1 MGSFQYFRRH
11 CAVSVSRSGV
21 SRPVAVL
28 VGGRL
33 VGLVGYRSCVRWSGS
48 LGEWVRRER
57 LLVAFLAGCAAVVG
71 AGVALGLPQ
80 LSVVGAV
87 VAAVGALAK
96 VVVVRGAVK
105 VERSIEGAK
114 ARRHLRVPVGAVAGV
129 VPTDIGVD
137 PAVQAILLGGQRPE
151 YVERSKDAELRE
163 ALSAAVTGRGPR
175 VVVVRGPSKVGKSRS
190 LFEAL
195 LRSVGDD
202 WSPVLVA
209 PVDGE
214 AVTAILTPGEDPT
227 VDAGQAVLWLDDLEP
242 FLNSGVTLRTLNE
255 WNAVA
260 DGRVVVATYGGKGSS
275 RVADEWGSALTS
287 TAQEVLQHAAVVTL
301 AETTGGEVEGL
312 RSRLGSRDM
321 AAVERHGL
329 AAFLVA
335 GPLLE
340 GKLNDRRHDPG
351 EPESPEGVACV
362 HAVVDWAR
370 CGRTDP
376 IPIPVLRELW
386 ASRCPAADKATFD
399 DALRWAI
406 KPVAGSIA
414 LVTKVADG
422 IEPFDYVVRLVTQD
436 PEVSAPTDE
445 YWDAAID
452 TAENDIALVVGERAY
467 EQDRLEFAVQAFRK
481 AERSDVSQT
490 AAIGG
495 YNTGVVLGVLG
506 RSDEAIAVYDGVVV
520 RFGDDTEPAVR
531 ERVAMALFNK
541 GVRLGGLGRSD
552 EEIAVYDGVVARFG
566 DDTEPAVRERVAG
579 ALFNKGVRLGVL
591 GRSDE
596 EIAVYDGVVARFGD
610 DTESA
615 MLEVV
620 RLARERL
627 TDHEDEPGQMPDK

>member
-1 MGSFQYFRRH
+1 M
-11 CAVSVSRSGV
+11 
-21 SRPVAVL
+21 
-28 VGGRL
+28 
-33 VGLVGYRSCVRWSGS
+33 GLVGYRSCVRWSGS

-57 LLVAFLAGCAAVVG
+57 LLVAFLAACAAVVA

-105 VERSIEGAK
+105 VEGSQERAK
-114 ARRHLRVPVGAVAGV
+114 ARRHLRAPVGAVAGV

-137 PAVQAILLGGQRPE
+137 PAVQTILPGGQRPE

-163 ALSAAVTGRGPR
+163 ALSAAVAGRGPR

-209 PVDGE
+209 PVDG
-214 AVTAILTPGEDPT
+214 ASVTAILTPGEDPT

-242 FLNSGVTLRTLNE
+242 FLNSGVTLRTMNE
-255 WNAVA
+255 WNAGA
-260 DGRVVVATYGGKGSS
+260 DGRVVAATYGGKGSS
-275 RVADEWGSALTS
+275 QVADEWGSALTS

-312 RSRLGSRDM
+312 RGQLSSRDM
-321 AAVERHGL
+321 VAVDRHGL

-376 IPIPVLRELW
+376 ISIPVLRELW
-386 ASRCPAADKATFD
+386 ASRCPAADEATFD
-399 DALRWAI
+399 DVLRWGL

-445 YWDAAID
+445 YWDAAIG
-452 TAENDIALVVGERAY
+452 TAESDIALVVGERAY
-467 EQDRLEFAVQAFRK
+467 EQDRCEFAVQAFRK
-481 AERSDVSQT
+481 AARSDVSQT

-506 RSDEAIAVYDGVVV
+506 RSDEEIAVYDGVVV
-520 RFGDDTEPAVR
+520 RFGDDTESAV
-531 ERVAMALFNK
+531 
-541 GVRLGGLGRSD
+541 
-552 EEIAVYDGVVARFG
+552 
-566 DDTEPAVRERVAG
+566 
-579 ALFNKGVRLGVL
+579 
-591 GRSDE
+591 
-596 EIAVYDGVVARFGD
+596 
-610 DTESA
+610 
-615 MLEVV
+615 LEVV

-627 TDHEDEPGQMPDK
+627 TDHEDEHGQMSGK